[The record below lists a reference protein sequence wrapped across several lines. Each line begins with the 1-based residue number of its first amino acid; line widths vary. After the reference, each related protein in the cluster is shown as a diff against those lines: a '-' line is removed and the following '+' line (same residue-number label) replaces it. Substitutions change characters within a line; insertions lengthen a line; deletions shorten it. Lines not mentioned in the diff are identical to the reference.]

1 MFRSIRARIIAATT
15 GCLVV
20 ALLLNTIINFQ
31 VTRQDNQQSQR
42 DILTSTSAS
51 HNMAIADWVNS
62 RMTVI
67 TSAQPV
73 ALSDD
78 PVPVFKQLALAGGF
92 TNVYV
97 GYASKTAKFSDPT
110 GVPADYDPT
119 LRPWYQQA
127 VSADGP
133 VVTAP
138 YVDAGTGKLVVTF
151 AVPVKEQGA
160 LKAVVAGDVAMDSV
174 VANVRGIHP
183 TPASSGLLLDSNGT
197 VIAGSDPALT
207 LKPFTET
214 IKGTDF
220 ATLKSGNL
228 VDGTFNGREKTFLAT
243 AVPGTHWLLVV
254 ALDNGD
260 ATAGMR
266 SLLKASALS
275 LAILA
280 LLSGALMHLLIA
292 RLLKRLSGIRDAM
305 NSIANGTNDLSQ
317 RLPDKG
323 GDEVAQ
329 IAQAFNAFS
338 DKLSVVMVQLRDA
351 SASVKN
357 AAHEIAAGNQD
368 LSGRTEQAAS
378 SLRETASAVEEITAS
393 VTQSNESAAEAN
405 EQASK
410 ASAAA
415 SRGGDVVA
423 QAISTMQSIELA
435 SAKIGDITSVIDGI
449 AFQTNILALNASV
462 EAARAGEQ
470 GRGFAVVAG
479 EVRNLASRSAQAAK
493 EIKSLIDST
502 TESVATGS
510 RFVHLAGDSMD
521 EIRASVGSVSGIMRE
536 ISIATREQMKG
547 IHEINHAVTHLDRMV
562 QQNAELVVQ
571 SAAAASA
578 LQSQAGDLAETAGHF
593 RIYFFP
599 GAR

>member
-62 RMTVI
+62 KMTVI
-67 TSAQPV
+67 TSAQSV

-119 LRPWYQQA
+119 LRPWYQQV

-593 RIYFFP
+593 RI
-599 GAR
+599 

>member
-51 HNMAIADWVNS
+51 HNMAIADWVNNK
-62 RMTVI
+62 MTVI

-220 ATLKSGNL
+220 AALKSGNL
-228 VDGTFNGREKTFLAT
+228 IDGTFNGREKTFLAT

-593 RIYFFP
+593 RI
-599 GAR
+599 

>member
-51 HNMAIADWVNS
+51 HNMAIADWVNNK
-62 RMTVI
+62 MTVI

-536 ISIATREQMKG
+536 MSIATREQMKG

-593 RIYFFP
+593 RI
-599 GAR
+599 

>member
-62 RMTVI
+62 KMTVI

-228 VDGTFNGREKTFLAT
+228 VDGTFNGRENTFLAT

-593 RIYFFP
+593 RI
-599 GAR
+599 

>member
-1 MFRSIRARIIAATT
+1 MFRSIRARIIAATA

-20 ALLLNTIINFQ
+20 ALLLNTVINFQ

-51 HNMAIADWVNS
+51 HNMAIADWVKS
-62 RMTVI
+62 KMTVI
-67 TSAQPV
+67 ASAQTV

-78 PVPVFKQLALAGGF
+78 PVPVFKQLAQAGGF

-97 GYASKTAKFSDPT
+97 GYASKTAKFSEPA

-119 LRPWYQQA
+119 IRPWYQQV

-151 AVPVKEQGA
+151 AVPVKENGA

-183 TPASSGLLLDSNGT
+183 TPSSSGLLLNSDGS
-197 VIAGSDPALT
+197 VIAANDPALT
-207 LKPFTET
+207 LKPFAET
-214 IKGTDF
+214 IKGIDF
-220 ATLKSGNL
+220 AALKSGNL
-228 VDGTFNGREKTFLAT
+228 VDGTLNDVEKTFVAT
-243 AVPGTHWLLVV
+243 AVPGTNWLLVV

-260 ATAGMR
+260 ATSGMR
-266 SLLKASALS
+266 SLLKASAIS
-275 LAILA
+275 LVILA
-280 LLSGALMHLLIA
+280 LLSAAIVHLLIA
-292 RLLKRLSGIRDAM
+292 RLLKRLSDIRDAM
-305 NSIANGTNDLSQ
+305 HNIANGTNDLSQ
-317 RLPDKG
+317 RLPDSG
-323 GDEVAQ
+323 EDEVAQ

-351 SASVKN
+351 SESVKN
-357 AAHEIAAGNQD
+357 AAQEIAAGNQD

-378 SLRETASAVEEITAS
+378 SLRETASAVEQITAS

-405 EQASK
+405 DQASK

-415 SRGGDVVA
+415 ARGGEVVS
-423 QAISTMQSIELA
+423 QAISTMQSIEVA

-493 EIKSLIDST
+493 EIKALIDST
-502 TESVATGS
+502 TDSVATGS
-510 RFVHLAGDSMD
+510 RYVHLAGESMD
-521 EIRASVGSVSGIMRE
+521 EIRSSIGSVSGIMRE
-536 ISIATREQMKG
+536 ISIATSEQMKG

-571 SAAAASA
+571 SAAAAGA

-593 RIYFFP
+593 RI
-599 GAR
+599 

>member
-62 RMTVI
+62 KMTVI

-405 EQASK
+405 EQASN

-521 EIRASVGSVSGIMRE
+521 EIRTSVGSVSGIMRE

-593 RIYFFP
+593 RI
-599 GAR
+599 

>member
-62 RMTVI
+62 KMTVI

-119 LRPWYQQA
+119 LRPWYQQV

-220 ATLKSGNL
+220 AALKSGNL

-338 DKLSVVMVQLRDA
+338 DKLSVVMIQLRDA

-536 ISIATREQMKG
+536 MSIATREQMKG

-593 RIYFFP
+593 RI
-599 GAR
+599 

>member
-62 RMTVI
+62 KITVI
-67 TSAQPV
+67 TSAQSV

-119 LRPWYQQA
+119 LRPWYQQV

-228 VDGTFNGREKTFLAT
+228 VDGTSNGREKTFLAT

-305 NSIANGTNDLSQ
+305 KNIANGTNDLSQ

-338 DKLSVVMVQLRDA
+338 NKLSVVMVQLRDA

-593 RIYFFP
+593 RI
-599 GAR
+599 

>member
-51 HNMAIADWVNS
+51 HNMAIADWVNNK
-62 RMTVI
+62 MTII

-207 LKPFTET
+207 LKPFTEP

-220 ATLKSGNL
+220 ATLKSGPL

-593 RIYFFP
+593 RI
-599 GAR
+599 

>member
-20 ALLLNTIINFQ
+20 ALLLNTVINFQ

-51 HNMAIADWVNS
+51 HNMAIADWVKS
-62 RMTVI
+62 KMTVI
-67 TSAQPV
+67 ASAQTV

-78 PVPVFKQLALAGGF
+78 PVPVFKQLAQAGGF

-97 GYASKTAKFSDPT
+97 GYASKTAKFSEPA

-119 LRPWYQQA
+119 IRPWYQQ
-127 VSADGP
+127 VVNQDSP

-138 YVDAGTGKLVVTF
+138 YVDAGSGKLVVTF
-151 AVPVKEQGA
+151 AVPVKENGT

-183 TPASSGLLLDSNGT
+183 TPASSGLLLNSDGT
-197 VIAGSDPALT
+197 VIAASDPALT
-207 LKPFTET
+207 LKPFAET
-214 IKGTDF
+214 LKGIDF
-220 ATLKSGNL
+220 AALKSENP
-228 VDGTFNGREKTFLAT
+228 VNGTFNGAEKTFVAT
-243 AVPGTHWLLVV
+243 AVPGTNWMLVV
-254 ALDNGD
+254 ALDTGD
-260 ATAGMR
+260 ATSGMR
-266 SLLKASALS
+266 SLLKASAIS
-275 LAILA
+275 LVILA
-280 LLSGALMHLLIA
+280 LLSGAIVHFLIA
-292 RLLKRLSGIRDAM
+292 RLLKRLSDIRDAM
-305 NSIANGTNDLSQ
+305 HNIANGTNDLSQ
-317 RLPDKG
+317 RLPESGD
-323 GDEVAQ
+323 DEVAQ

-357 AAHEIAAGNQD
+357 AAREIAAGNQD

-405 EQASK
+405 DQASK

-415 SRGGDVVA
+415 ARGGEVVS
-423 QAISTMQSIELA
+423 QAISTMQSIEVA

-493 EIKSLIDST
+493 EIKTLIDST
-502 TESVATGS
+502 TNSVATGS
-510 RFVHLAGDSMD
+510 RYVHLAGESMN
-521 EIRASVGSVSGIMRE
+521 EIRSSIGSVSGIMRE
-536 ISIATREQMKG
+536 ISIATSEQMKG
-547 IHEINHAVTHLDRMV
+547 IQEINHAVTHLDRMV

-571 SAAAASA
+571 SAAAAGA

-593 RIYFFP
+593 RI
-599 GAR
+599 

>member
-51 HNMAIADWVNS
+51 HNMAIADWVNNK
-62 RMTVI
+62 MTVI

-593 RIYFFP
+593 RI
-599 GAR
+599 

>member
-62 RMTVI
+62 KMTVI

-521 EIRASVGSVSGIMRE
+521 EIRSSVGSVSGIMRE

-593 RIYFFP
+593 RI
-599 GAR
+599 

>member
-20 ALLLNTIINFQ
+20 ALLLNTVINFQ

-62 RMTVI
+62 KMTVI
-67 TSAQPV
+67 VSAQSV

-78 PVPVFKQLALAGGF
+78 PVPTFKQLAQAGGF

-97 GYASKTAKFSDPT
+97 GYASKTAKFSDPA

-119 LRPWYQQA
+119 IRPWYQQV
-127 VSADGP
+127 VSADAP

-151 AVPVKEQGA
+151 AVPVKENGT

-174 VANVRGIHP
+174 VANIRGIHP
-183 TPASSGLLLDSNGT
+183 TPASSGLLIDSDGT
-197 VIAGSDPALT
+197 VIAANDPALT
-207 LKPFTET
+207 LKPFADVL
-214 IKGTDF
+214 KGTDF
-220 ATLKSGNL
+220 SALKKGDP
-228 VDGTFNGREKTFLAT
+228 VDGTFNGVEKTFVAT
-243 AVPGTHWLLVV
+243 AVPGTHWMLIV
-254 ALDNGD
+254 ALDNND
-260 ATAGMR
+260 ATSGMR

-275 LAILA
+275 LVILA
-280 LLSGALMHLLIA
+280 LLSGAIVHFLIA
-292 RLLKRLSGIRDAM
+292 RLLKRLSDIRDAM
-305 NSIANGTNDLSQ
+305 HNIANGTNDLSQ
-317 RLPDKG
+317 RLPDNG
-323 GDEVAQ
+323 EDEVAQ

-357 AAHEIAAGNQD
+357 AAREIAAGNQD

-405 EQASK
+405 DQASK

-415 SRGGDVVA
+415 SRGGEVVS
-423 QAISTMQSIELA
+423 QAISTMQSIEVA

-502 TESVATGS
+502 TDSVATGS
-510 RFVHLAGDSMD
+510 RYVHLAGESMN
-521 EIRASVGSVSGIMRE
+521 EIRSSIGSVSGIMRE
-536 ISIATREQMKG
+536 ISIATSEQMKG

-593 RIYFFP
+593 RI
-599 GAR
+599 

>member
-62 RMTVI
+62 KMTVI

-119 LRPWYQQA
+119 LRPWYQQV

-547 IHEINHAVTHLDRMV
+547 IHEINHAVNHLDRMV

-593 RIYFFP
+593 RI
-599 GAR
+599 

>member
-62 RMTVI
+62 KMTVI

-393 VTQSNESAAEAN
+393 VTQSNASAAAANAEA
-405 EQASK
+405 SR

-593 RIYFFP
+593 RI
-599 GAR
+599 

>member
-15 GCLVV
+15 GCMVV
-20 ALLLNTIINFQ
+20 ALLLNTINNFQ

-51 HNMAIADWVNS
+51 HNMAIADWVNNK
-62 RMTVI
+62 MTVI

-593 RIYFFP
+593 RI
-599 GAR
+599 

>member
-51 HNMAIADWVNS
+51 HNMAIADWVNNK
-62 RMTVI
+62 MTVI

-578 LQSQAGDLAETAGHF
+578 LQGRAGELAETAGHF
-593 RIYFFP
+593 RI
-599 GAR
+599 

>member
-20 ALLLNTIINFQ
+20 ALLLNTVINFQ

-51 HNMAIADWVNS
+51 HNMAIADWVKS
-62 RMTVI
+62 KMTVI
-67 TSAQPV
+67 TSAQSV

-78 PVPVFKQLALAGGF
+78 PVPVFKQLAQAGGF

-97 GYASKTAKFSDPT
+97 GYATKTAKFSEPA

-119 LRPWYQQA
+119 IRPWYQQV
-127 VSADGP
+127 VSQDGP

-151 AVPVKEQGA
+151 AVPVKENGT

-183 TPASSGLLLDSNGT
+183 TPASNGLLLNSNGS
-197 VIAGSDPALT
+197 VIAANDPALT
-207 LKPFTET
+207 LKPFAET
-214 IKGTDF
+214 ITGTDL
-220 ATLKSGNL
+220 ATLKSGEP
-228 VDGTFNGREKTFLAT
+228 VDGTFDGGDKTLVAT
-243 AVPGTHWLLVV
+243 AVPGTNWMLVV
-254 ALDNGD
+254 ALDNND
-260 ATAGMR
+260 ATSGMR

-275 LAILA
+275 LVILA
-280 LLSGALMHLLIA
+280 LLSGALVHILIA
-292 RLLKRLSGIRDAM
+292 RLLKRLSDIRDAM
-305 NSIANGTNDLSQ
+305 HNIANGTNDLSQ
-317 RLPDKG
+317 RLPESG
-323 GDEVAQ
+323 NDEVAQ

-338 DKLSVVMVQLRDA
+338 DKLSVVMIQLRDA

-357 AAHEIAAGNQD
+357 AAQEIAAGNQD

-378 SLRETASAVEEITAS
+378 SLRETASAVEQITAS

-415 SRGGDVVA
+415 SRGGEVVS
-423 QAISTMQSIELA
+423 QAISTMQSIEVA

-502 TESVATGS
+502 TDSVATGS
-510 RFVHLAGDSMD
+510 RYVHLAGESMD
-521 EIRASVGSVSGIMRE
+521 EIRASIGSVSGIMRE
-536 ISIATREQMKG
+536 ISIATSEQMKG

-593 RIYFFP
+593 RI
-599 GAR
+599 

>member
-62 RMTVI
+62 KMTVI

-119 LRPWYQQA
+119 LRPCYQQA

-220 ATLKSGNL
+220 AALKSGNL

-593 RIYFFP
+593 RI
-599 GAR
+599 

>member
-1 MFRSIRARIIAATT
+1 MFRSIRARIIAVTT
-15 GCLVV
+15 GCLVA
-20 ALLLNTIINFQ
+20 ALVLNTVINFQ

-51 HNMAIADWVNS
+51 HNMAIADWVKS
-62 RMTVI
+62 KMTVI
-67 TSAQPV
+67 ASAQSV

-78 PVPVFKQLALAGGF
+78 PVPVFKQLAQAGGF

-97 GYASKTAKFSDPT
+97 GYASKTAKFSDPA

-119 LRPWYQQA
+119 IRPWYQQV
-127 VSADGP
+127 VSQDGP

-151 AVPVKEQGA
+151 AVPVKENGTLQ
-160 LKAVVAGDVAMDSV
+160 AVVAGDVAMDSV

-183 TPASSGLLLDSNGT
+183 TPASSGLLLNSDGS
-197 VIAGSDPALT
+197 VIAASDPALT
-207 LKPFTET
+207 LKPFAEIIT
-214 IKGTDF
+214 GTDL
-220 ATLKSGNL
+220 AALKSGNL
-228 VDGTFNGREKTFLAT
+228 VEGTFDGGEKTFVAT
-243 AVPGTHWLLVV
+243 PVPGTNWMLVV
-254 ALDNGD
+254 ALDNND
-260 ATAGMR
+260 ATSGMR

-275 LAILA
+275 LVILA
-280 LLSGALMHLLIA
+280 LLSGAIVHILIA
-292 RLLKRLSGIRDAM
+292 RLLKRLSDIRDAM
-305 NSIANGTNDLSQ
+305 HNIANGTNDLSQ
-317 RLPDKG
+317 RLPDSG
-323 GDEVAQ
+323 NDEVAQ

-357 AAHEIAAGNQD
+357 AAQEIAAGNQD

-393 VTQSNESAAEAN
+393 VTQSNESAAVAN

-415 SRGGDVVA
+415 SRGGEVVS
-423 QAISTMQSIELA
+423 QAISTMQSIEVA

-502 TESVATGS
+502 TDSVATGS
-510 RFVHLAGDSMD
+510 RYVHLAGESMD
-521 EIRASVGSVSGIMRE
+521 EIRASIGSVSGIMRE
-536 ISIATREQMKG
+536 ISIATSEQMKG

-593 RIYFFP
+593 RI
-599 GAR
+599 

>member
-62 RMTVI
+62 KMTVI

-254 ALDNGD
+254 A

-571 SAAAASA
+571 SAAAACA

-593 RIYFFP
+593 RI
-599 GAR
+599 

>member
-62 RMTVI
+62 KMTVI

-160 LKAVVAGDVAMDSV
+160 LKALVAGDVAMDSV

-578 LQSQAGDLAETAGHF
+578 LQGRAGDLAETAGHF
-593 RIYFFP
+593 RI
-599 GAR
+599 

>member
-1 MFRSIRARIIAATT
+1 MFRSIRARIIAATA

-20 ALLLNTIINFQ
+20 ALLLNTVINFQ

-51 HNMAIADWVNS
+51 HNMAIADWVKS
-62 RMTVI
+62 KMTVI
-67 TSAQPV
+67 ASAQTI

-78 PVPVFKQLALAGGF
+78 PVPVFKQLAQAGGF

-97 GYASKTAKFSDPT
+97 GYASKTAKFSEPA

-119 LRPWYQQA
+119 IRPWYQQV
-127 VSADGP
+127 VSTDGP

-151 AVPVKEQGA
+151 AVPVKENGA

-183 TPASSGLLLDSNGT
+183 TPSSSGLLLNSDGS
-197 VIAGSDPALT
+197 VIAANDPALT
-207 LKPFTET
+207 LKPFAET
-214 IKGTDF
+214 IKGINF
-220 ATLKSGNL
+220 AALKSGNL
-228 VDGTFNGREKTFLAT
+228 VDGTLNDVEKTFVAT
-243 AVPGTHWLLVV
+243 AVPGTNWLLVV
-254 ALDNGD
+254 ALDSGD
-260 ATAGMR
+260 ATSGMR
-266 SLLKASALS
+266 SLLKASAIS
-275 LAILA
+275 LVILA
-280 LLSGALMHLLIA
+280 LLSAAIVHLLIA
-292 RLLKRLSGIRDAM
+292 RLLKRLSDIRDAM
-305 NSIANGTNDLSQ
+305 HNIANGTNDLSQ
-317 RLPDKG
+317 RLPDSG
-323 GDEVAQ
+323 EDEVAQ

-351 SASVKN
+351 SESVKN
-357 AAHEIAAGNQD
+357 AAQEIAAGNQD

-378 SLRETASAVEEITAS
+378 SLRETASAVEQITAS

-405 EQASK
+405 DQASK

-415 SRGGDVVA
+415 ARGGEVVS
-423 QAISTMQSIELA
+423 QAISTMQSIEVA

-502 TESVATGS
+502 TDSVATGS
-510 RFVHLAGDSMD
+510 RYVHLAGARLG
-521 EIRASVGSVSGIMRE
+521 EIR
-536 ISIATREQMKG
+536 
-547 IHEINHAVTHLDRMV
+547 
-562 QQNAELVVQ
+562 
-571 SAAAASA
+571 
-578 LQSQAGDLAETAGHF
+578 
-593 RIYFFP
+593 
-599 GAR
+599 

>member
-20 ALLLNTIINFQ
+20 ALLLNTVINLQ
-31 VTRQDNQQSQR
+31 VTRKDNQQSQR

-62 RMTVI
+62 KMSVI
-67 TSAQPV
+67 ASAQTV

-97 GYASKTAKFSDPT
+97 GYASKTAKFSDPE

-119 LRPWYQQA
+119 VRPWYQQ
-127 VSADGP
+127 VMNTDGP

-138 YVDAGTGKLVVTF
+138 YVDAGTAKLVVTF
-151 AVPVKEQGA
+151 AVPVKENGT

-183 TPASSGLLLDSNGT
+183 TPESSGLLVDSEGS
-197 VIAGSDPALT
+197 VIAANDPALT
-207 LKPFTET
+207 LKPLAEVL
-214 IKGTDF
+214 KGTDF
-220 ATLKSGNL
+220 AALKSGNP
-228 VDGTFNGREKTFLAT
+228 VDGTFNGVKKTFIAT
-243 AVPGTHWLLVV
+243 AVPGTHWMLIV
-254 ALDNGD
+254 ALDNND
-260 ATAGMR
+260 ATSGMR
-266 SLLKASALS
+266 ALLKASALS
-275 LAILA
+275 LIVLA
-280 LLSGALMHLLIA
+280 LLSGAIVHFLIA
-292 RLLKRLSGIRDAM
+292 RLLRRLSEIRDAM
-305 NSIANGTNDLSQ
+305 HNIANGTNDLSQ
-317 RLPDKG
+317 RLPDSG
-323 GDEVAQ
+323 DDEVAQ

-357 AAHEIAAGNQD
+357 AAQEIAAGNQD

-393 VTQSNESAAEAN
+393 VTQSNASAAEAN
-405 EQASK
+405 DQASK

-415 SRGGDVVA
+415 SRGGEVVS
-423 QAISTMQSIELA
+423 QAISTMQSIEVA

-493 EIKSLIDST
+493 EIKTLIDST
-502 TESVATGS
+502 TNSVATGS
-510 RFVHLAGDSMD
+510 RYVHLAGESMD
-521 EIRASVGSVSGIMRE
+521 EIRSSIGSVSGIMRE
-536 ISIATREQMKG
+536 ISIATSEQMKG

-571 SAAAASA
+571 SAAAAGA

-593 RIYFFP
+593 RI
-599 GAR
+599 